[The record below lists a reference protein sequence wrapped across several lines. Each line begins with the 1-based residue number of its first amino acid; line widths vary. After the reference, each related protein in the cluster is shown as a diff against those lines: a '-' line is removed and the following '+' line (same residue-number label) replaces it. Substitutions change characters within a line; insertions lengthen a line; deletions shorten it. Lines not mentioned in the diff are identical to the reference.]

1 MFHILRISSFLNEIR
16 VISFKQTP
24 MIIRRLHFNSVKRI
38 HCTQK
43 IEKLLSRISIRQI
56 FIPKFKFQR
65 ARRHRFENKEAR
77 MFIIRAKYNTR
88 TARVSQLISRP
99 TLPDR
104 VVLVAR
110 EVVETKFHSTLTTKL
125 ALARRTGKK
134 NNKRWYYAGR
144 SGHVRRWKRIITL
157 DLRAI
162 RSPSPLSTAFFSS
175 EMQLLARNG
184 EFLTFEKKNGNGFLS
199 FLLLLFS
206 TSILVVSF
214 LFLDSILKRIKRR
227 NEIFIFHRYRPV
239 YLPMVI
245 IWIFPV
251 TRDILRMNVFFL
263 SLFLF

>member
-1 MFHILRISSFLNEIR
+1 MFHILRISSFLNKIR

-24 MIIRRLHFNSVKRI
+24 TIIRRLHFNSVKRI

-184 EFLTFEKKNGNGFLS
+184 EFLTFEKKKMVMAFFLFYYYYS
-199 FLLLLFS
+199 RRRS
-206 TSILVVSF
+206 SSF
-214 LFLDSILKRIKRR
+214 LFFFSILSSNGSSVETK
-227 NEIFIFHRYRPV
+227 
-239 YLPMVI
+239 
-245 IWIFPV
+245 
-251 TRDILRMNVFFL
+251 
-263 SLFLF
+263 FLFFIVIDQFTYRW

>member
-24 MIIRRLHFNSVKRI
+24 TIIRRLHFNSVKRI

-43 IEKLLSRISIRQI
+43 ILLSRISSISIRQI

-110 EVVETKFHSTLTTKL
+110 EVVETKFQYVDDEASLSQEDW
-125 ALARRTGKK
+125 KK
-134 NNKRWYYAGR
+134 
-144 SGHVRRWKRIITL
+144 
-157 DLRAI
+157 
-162 RSPSPLSTAFFSS
+162 
-175 EMQLLARNG
+175 E
-184 EFLTFEKKNGNGFLS
+184 
-199 FLLLLFS
+199 
-206 TSILVVSF
+206 
-214 LFLDSILKRIKRR
+214 
-227 NEIFIFHRYRPV
+227 
-239 YLPMVI
+239 
-245 IWIFPV
+245 
-251 TRDILRMNVFFL
+251 
-263 SLFLF
+263 

>member
-24 MIIRRLHFNSVKRI
+24 TIIRRLHFNSVKRI

-43 IEKLLSRISIRQI
+43 IEKLLSPISSISIRQI

-144 SGHVRRWKRIITL
+144 SGHVRR
-157 DLRAI
+157 
-162 RSPSPLSTAFFSS
+162 
-175 EMQLLARNG
+175 
-184 EFLTFEKKNGNGFLS
+184 
-199 FLLLLFS
+199 
-206 TSILVVSF
+206 
-214 LFLDSILKRIKRR
+214 
-227 NEIFIFHRYRPV
+227 
-239 YLPMVI
+239 
-245 IWIFPV
+245 
-251 TRDILRMNVFFL
+251 
-263 SLFLF
+263 

>member
-24 MIIRRLHFNSVKRI
+24 TIIRRLHFNSVKRI

-134 NNKRWYYAGR
+134 NNKRWHYAGR
-144 SGHVRRWKRIITL
+144 SGHVRR
-157 DLRAI
+157 
-162 RSPSPLSTAFFSS
+162 
-175 EMQLLARNG
+175 
-184 EFLTFEKKNGNGFLS
+184 
-199 FLLLLFS
+199 
-206 TSILVVSF
+206 
-214 LFLDSILKRIKRR
+214 
-227 NEIFIFHRYRPV
+227 
-239 YLPMVI
+239 
-245 IWIFPV
+245 
-251 TRDILRMNVFFL
+251 
-263 SLFLF
+263 

>member
-24 MIIRRLHFNSVKRI
+24 TIIRRLHFNSVKRI

-175 EMQLLARNG
+175 EMQLLTRNG
-184 EFLTFEKKNGNGFLS
+184 EFLTFEKKKMVMAFFLFYYYYS
-199 FLLLLFS
+199 RRRS
-206 TSILVVSF
+206 SSF
-214 LFLDSILKRIKRR
+214 LFFFSILSSNGSSVETK
-227 NEIFIFHRYRPV
+227 
-239 YLPMVI
+239 
-245 IWIFPV
+245 
-251 TRDILRMNVFFL
+251 
-263 SLFLF
+263 FLFFIVIDQFIYRW

>member
-1 MFHILRISSFLNEIR
+1 
-16 VISFKQTP
+16 
-24 MIIRRLHFNSVKRI
+24 
-38 HCTQK
+38 
-43 IEKLLSRISIRQI
+43 
-56 FIPKFKFQR
+56 
-65 ARRHRFENKEAR
+65 

-184 EFLTFEKKNGNGFLS
+184 EFLTFEKKKNGNGFLS